1 MAKVT
6 ENQAN
11 EKVRQNF
18 LESLQA
24 LIEQGGDEA
33 MQVATNAIAVPYVN
47 ELGTEIYLKITVSIP
62 RGERGGPAYNGHEEH
77 ESYKIEAAE
86 KARIKAQ
93 KIKDKEKAEAKRKAK
108 LKETEA
114 EADTEE

>member
-1 MAKVT
+1 MAKIT

-18 LESLQA
+18 LESLQV
-24 LIEQGGDEA
+24 LIEQEGEEA

-47 ELGTEIYLKITVSIP
+47 ELGTEIYIKLTVSIP
-62 RGERGGPAYNGHEEH
+62 RGERGGSPYNGHEEH

-86 KARIKAQ
+86 KARVKAQ
-93 KIKDKEKAEAKRKAK
+93 KVKDREKAEAKRKAK
-108 LKETEA
+108 LKEA
-114 EADTEE
+114 ETATEE